1 MRKVG
6 VENRIALSIHAASR
20 SLAPEEDEDRA

>member
-6 VENRIALSIHAASR
+6 VENRIALSIQAASR
-20 SLAPEEDEDRA
+20 ALIPDDDEGS